1 MDYAVRVS
9 HFVDPAS
16 FELQRDVIL
25 LISGSRVV
33 ETIVGGE
40 VSGGLSGL
48 AEHVLDLDNAVCLP
62 GFVNSHAHLDL
73 SHLHGQVPRGLTF
86 PEWAPAVIAGRM
98 LPQAMVEAGIDD
110 ACRML
115 VASGTTS
122 VLDIS
127 VGGDS
132 AKPMA
137 KHGLGGVVALE
148 VLGWSGDAAEK
159 AMARADEI
167 VRAQFHDRLVEEGQA
182 PISEAA
188 AAASEI
194 GACPLG
200 VDYGFSP
207 HAPYS
212 TSLELYQH
220 AFGRAFGEGRVCTT
234 HVAESLEEEQ
244 FIRDGSGPLRELLSK
259 LGIDLSSYKGF
270 GVTPLALLL
279 GDWLMPWLPQKGSD
293 PLFAQQKKGQTPSP
307 GTPHLVLVHCNYA
320 RGADFELLAASKPS
334 VCWCP
339 RSHAYF
345 GHEQWPLAQMRQS
358 GVNLLLG
365 TDSLASNDG
374 LDMLGEIRQAAL
386 HPEADI
392 AELFKAA
399 TINGRHAL
407 GIEHDAAD
415 LAVWGLP
422 TSAGNTRDSLL
433 KAMLENDVP
442 LIASFSRGNLIARA
456 I

>member
-9 HFVDPAS
+9 HFVDPAT

-33 ETIVGGE
+33 EVIQGGE
-40 VSGGLSGL
+40 VSGGRSGL

-73 SHLHGQVPRGLTF
+73 SHLRGQVPRGLTF

-132 AKPMA
+132 AKHLA

-159 AMARADEI
+159 AMVRADEI
-167 VRAQFHDRLVEEGQA
+167 VRAQFHDRLAEEGQV
-182 PISEAA
+182 PFSSSAA
-188 AAASEI
+188 AELEK
-194 GACPLG
+194 GTCPYP
-200 VDYGFSP
+200 DYGFSP

-259 LGIDLSSYKGF
+259 LGIDLSSFKGF

-279 GDWLMPWLPQKGSD
+279 GDWLMPWLGAD
-293 PLFAQQKKGQTPSP
+293 N
-307 GTPHLVLVHCNYA
+307 HRLVLVHCNYA